1 MHFFLEEESNQ
12 GNDMSYAINR
22 VVVVGS
28 GTMGG
33 GIAALVANAGIPV
46 YLLDLAPS
54 QLTPEDEHRRL
65 KLESPEVRNR
75 IVAASFERLK
85 NSHPPAFLTPETAD
99 LVTIGNLEDNFEW
112 VGDADWI
119 VEAIVEQLQPKRE
132 LMARIEKVRKADSII
147 SSNTSGLP

>member
-1 MHFFLEEESNQ
+1 M
-12 GNDMSYAINR
+12 DYAINR
-22 VVVVGS
+22 VTVVGS

-33 GIAALVANAGIPV
+33 GIAARRANGGIPV

-54 QLTPEDEHRRL
+54 KLTIEEEQRGL

-75 IVAASFERLK
+75 IVVASFERLK
-85 NSHPPAFLTPETAD
+85 HLHPPAFLTPETAD
-99 LVTIGNLEDNFEW
+99 LVTIGNVEDNFEW
-112 VGDADWI
+112 VGEGDWI

-132 LMARIEKVRKADSII
+132 LMARIAKVKKADTMS

>member
-1 MHFFLEEESNQ
+1 MRF
-12 GNDMSYAINR
+12 AINQ

-54 QLTPEDEHRRL
+54 KLTAEEEKRGL
-65 KLESPEVRNR
+65 KLEAPEVRNR

-85 NSHPPAFLTPETAD
+85 NLHPAAFLTPEMAD
-99 LVTIGNLEDNFEW
+99 LVTIGNVEDNFDL
-112 VGDADWI
+112 VADADW
-119 VEAIVEQLQPKRE
+119 
-132 LMARIEKVRKADSII
+132 
-147 SSNTSGLP
+147 